1 MERPAHSTAMSEMSE
16 LSRGS
21 SNTLSWEGTA
31 ADASWEVALEKLA
44 AEVGGDL

>member
-1 MERPAHSTAMSEMSE
+1 MSEMSE